1 VEAFSLLDRAAASQ
15 FRLTI
20 VGETWEGCTAPDEA
34 IARSPHQDLIERVD
48 RYVSDEELGAYVARA
63 DAVVLPYHRSSLSG
77 PLFIAMTAGLPTVV
91 TAVGGLSEVVEGYA
105 GAVLVPPQ
113 DPAALRDALRA
124 LPARR
129 GERYAN
135 PRSWAQTLDGYR
147 ALIDELRASSR
158 GASAVSSN
166 AAETSTSDM
175 GRRVN

>member
-1 VEAFSLLDRAAASQ
+1 VQAFSLLDREQAAQ
-15 FRLTI
+15 FRLSI

-34 IARSPHQDLIERVD
+34 IARSPHKRLIERVD
-48 RYVSDEELGAYVARA
+48 RYVSDEELSAQVAKA

-91 TAVGGLSEVVEGYA
+91 TAVGGLSEVVEDYA

-113 DPAALRDALRA
+113 DPVALRDALLK

-135 PRSWAQTLDGYR
+135 PRSWEQTLAGYR
-147 ALIDELRASSR
+147 ALIDELRAGTGGGSAFSSM
-158 GASAVSSN
+158 VSN
-166 AAETSTSDM
+166 T
-175 GRRVN
+175 